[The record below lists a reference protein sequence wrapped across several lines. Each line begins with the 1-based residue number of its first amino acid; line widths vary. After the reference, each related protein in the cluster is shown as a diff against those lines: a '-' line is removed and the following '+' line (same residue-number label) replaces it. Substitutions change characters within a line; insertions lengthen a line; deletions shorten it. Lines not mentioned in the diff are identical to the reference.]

1 MTSVAIMQPTY
12 LPWIGYFGLMDAVD
26 VFVIL
31 DIVQFDRRSW
41 QQRNR
46 IKTATGSMWL
56 TVPVISKGQR
66 SQSILETKIDT
77 NQKFPLSHCRSISQ
91 NYSKSSNFKEYWP
104 DIENIINS
112 KHDYLSHLT
121 VSLISLIKNRLAI
134 STELIL
140 ASNLSVS
147 GNKDVLLLN
156 ICEEVGAKVYISPPG
171 SESYL
176 GSENCFDGSEV
187 SLKYFSFEHPEY
199 RQLFES
205 FMPYM
210 SIIDLLFNTGK
221 ASVEVI
227 RSGVR

>member
-26 VFVIL
+26 IFVLL

-46 IKTATGSMWL
+46 IKTVTGPMWL
-56 TVPVISKGQR
+56 TVPVISKGKR

-77 NQKFPLSHCRSISQ
+77 HQKFPLSHCRSISQ
-91 NYSKSSNFKEYWP
+91 NYSKSSHFKKYWP

-112 KHDYLSHLT
+112 KHDHLSSLT
-121 VSLISLIKNRLAI
+121 ISLISLIKNQLAI

-171 SESYL
+171 SEGYL
-176 GSENCFDGSEV
+176 GPENCFDGSEV
-187 SLKYFSFEHPEY
+187 TLKYFSFKHPEY
-199 RQLFES
+199 SQLFES

-221 ASVEVI
+221 ASLEVI